1 MRISDI
7 ILESEQLDEISL
19 AGVGQGIGKFASG
32 VGKTV
37 GGAIGGVKAAGT
49 AVKRGYQQGY
59 QGAQQSIL
67 GKDDEADAVSAPTAK
82 PGPAGTTG
90 SATPQTTAQPV
101 AAQPATP
108 RVTVAQINSAIPALR
123 TRDLQSIKKTVDAA
137 LAKKQP
143 AAVPPAAPAAQ
154 PKLKV
159 QPGGAVK

>member
-1 MRISDI
+1 MRISDV

-67 GKDDEADAVSAPTAK
+67 GKDDEDDAVSATAAK
-82 PGPAGTTG
+82 TGAAG
-90 SATPQTTAQPV
+90 ATNSTAPQPV

-108 RVTVAQINSAIPALR
+108 KITVAQINGAIPALR

-143 AAVPPAAPAAQ
+143 AAAPTAAPVAQ

>member
-19 AGVGQGIGKFASG
+19 AGVGQGIGKAVRGTSSAVHG
-32 VGKTV
+32 IK
-37 GGAIGGVKAAGT
+37 GAW
-49 AVKRGYQQGY
+49 
-59 QGAQQSIL
+59 QGA
-67 GKDDEADAVSAPTAK
+67 KDAWAQGSK
-82 PGPAGTTG
+82 SFG
-90 SATPQTTAQPV
+90 SARSAVASQPQLNPTPEIVPQSSPS
-101 AAQPATP
+101 PTP
-108 RVTVAQINSAIPALR
+108 KITVAQINGTIPSLR

-143 AAVPPAAPAAQ
+143 AAAPVAQ